1 MVAAPVIAGLAA
13 GIGFVI
19 LFSMYIQTSPF
30 ILDTPPSISPP
41 KGSDV
46 NIMPDDFDITYST
59 DRVQIAPVLDTKNNS
74 FAKDMVCAPDL
85 QIKLILSDKELG
97 RIWQSV
103 IDNDFFKMPSDLTK
117 RCELYDNCIVTAPS
131 YTSILNVTAYGQSHA
146 VKYSTA
152 LLPRNDKHINNFE
165 QIQSTIWSVLDE
177 REEVNELP
185 KPTCG
190 YL

>member
-1 MVAAPVIAGLAA
+1 
-13 GIGFVI
+13 
-19 LFSMYIQTSPF
+19 MYIQTSPF